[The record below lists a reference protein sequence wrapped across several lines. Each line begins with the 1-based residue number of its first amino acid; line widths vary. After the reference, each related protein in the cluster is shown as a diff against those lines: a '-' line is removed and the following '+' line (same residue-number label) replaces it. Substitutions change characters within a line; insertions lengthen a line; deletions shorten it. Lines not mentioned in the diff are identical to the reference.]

1 MAAVVATATVLLEPL
16 GALRR
21 GIKTAGREGGRLQL
35 GIMVTLG
42 LGILYLSSSKHRFKL
57 MGPYYETL
65 CLFFFFMQH
74 FPLLDFINATSIF
87 VTAARLIGRGEGRQ
101 KLKEENTWVLSNF

>member
-65 CLFFFFMQH
+65 CLFFFFY
-74 FPLLDFINATSIF
+74 ATFSSPGFHKCYVNLCNSCPFNRLGRRKTKTERGKHLGF
-87 VTAARLIGRGEGRQ
+87 V
-101 KLKEENTWVLSNF
+101 